1 MPLSRRAF
9 IKQAAEAGLAVP
21 GAAALLSACRSANQ
35 PRRPPAG
42 SPVLGPLEDEL
53 NLYNWSDYIAPE
65 VIPGFEKEFG
75 VKVVY
80 DTYESSEEM
89 VAKLEAG
96 ASGYDLVVPPTYG
109 ATALRAAGL
118 LAPLSPKYL
127 ANLGNIA
134 PLFRGL
140 PHDPKGEYTVPWQ
153 WGMTGIA
160 WRSDRVAGRLESWGD
175 FLDQGHRGKMTMLD
189 DLRDVIGAFLRYRG
203 YSINSTTPVEL
214 EAARKDAIAAKNNL
228 KAYLSAP
235 VKAQLIAGDVWLA
248 QMWNG
253 DAAQARREQPAL
265 RWMLPREGSTLWID
279 SLVVP
284 ASAPHPRAAHEFINY
299 TLRPDVGAA
308 ISAATGYGSPNQAS
322 MPLITDPV
330 PYPSQNEL
338 ARLEIQKDLG
348 RASELWDEIW
358 TQIKSA

>member
-1 MPLSRRAF
+1 MT
-9 IKQAAEAGLAVP
+9 
-21 GAAALLSACRSANQ
+21 
-35 PRRPPAG
+35 
-42 SPVLGPLEDEL
+42 
-53 NLYNWSDYIAPE
+53 
-65 VIPGFEKEFG
+65 
-75 VKVVY
+75 Y
-80 DTYESSEEM
+80 DTFESSEEM
-89 VAKLEAG
+89 VAKLIAG
-96 ASGYDLVVPPTYG
+96 ATGYDLVVPTTY
-109 ATALRAAGL
+109 AVTALLATEL
-118 LAPLSPKYL
+118 LAPLSPRYL
-127 ANLGNIA
+127 SGLANIA
-134 PLFRGL
+134 PVFRNL
-140 PHDPKGEYTVPWQ
+140 AHDPENRFTVPWQ

-160 WRSDRVAGRLESWGD
+160 WRSDLVPTPPESWEV
-175 FLDQGHRGKMTMLD
+175 FLRSELRGKMTMLD

-203 YSINSTTPVEL
+203 YSINSTTRAEL

-253 DAAQARREQPAL
+253 DAAQARREQPTL
-265 RWMLPREGSTLWID
+265 RWMLPQEGSTLWID

-299 TLRPDVGAA
+299 TLRPEVGAA

-322 MPLITDPV
+322 MPLIAEPV
-330 PYPSQNEL
+330 PYPSENEL

-358 TQIKSA
+358 TEIKSA